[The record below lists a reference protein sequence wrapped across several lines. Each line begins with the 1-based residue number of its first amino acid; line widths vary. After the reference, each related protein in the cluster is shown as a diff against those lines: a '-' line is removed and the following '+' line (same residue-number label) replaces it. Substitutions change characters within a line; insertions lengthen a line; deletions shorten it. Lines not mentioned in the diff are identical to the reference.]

1 MATAPEAAI
10 CSRRS
15 HSGSPETCHPW
26 RKRAIPEEKCNKML
40 LVASRL
46 SDLAPPFLDGA
57 PLPCAR
63 PLRTPVGIYALAPP
77 VLPRD
82 PVPPPNIRSTYASRS
97 MLSSPFDRSWRV
109 KFHLNGA
116 GDAGHPIS
124 NLPPH
129 SMCKRNKADSK
140 LIPLA
145 RFPHL
150 QALESRDLDQ
160 RRMREDDMNSEPLT
174 EKIGIPVRA

>member
-1 MATAPEAAI
+1 MEKKGD
-10 CSRRS
+10 SR
-15 HSGSPETCHPW
+15 G
-26 RKRAIPEEKCNKML
+26 KMQ

-129 SMCKRNKADSK
+129 SMCKRSKADSK
-140 LIPLA
+140 LIPVLQKLKRSGTQRASSGCSSPRTPYGWQHQPDGTIPGAQAA
-145 RFPHL
+145 RL
-150 QALESRDLDQ
+150 
-160 RRMREDDMNSEPLT
+160 
-174 EKIGIPVRA
+174 

>member
-1 MATAPEAAI
+1 MEKKGD
-10 CSRRS
+10 SR
-15 HSGSPETCHPW
+15 G
-26 RKRAIPEEKCNKML
+26 KMQ

-77 VLPRD
+77 ILPR
-82 PVPPPNIRSTYASRS
+82 VPRSRPTTEHPYTYASRS

-129 SMCKRNKADSK
+129 SMCKRSKADSK

>member
-1 MATAPEAAI
+1 MEKKGD
-10 CSRRS
+10 SR
-15 HSGSPETCHPW
+15 G
-26 RKRAIPEEKCNKML
+26 KML

-109 KFHLNGA
+109 KFHLADLVLEGQKA
-116 GDAGHPIS
+116 IWDLFKIEVGH
-124 NLPPH
+124 
-129 SMCKRNKADSK
+129 
-140 LIPLA
+140 
-145 RFPHL
+145 
-150 QALESRDLDQ
+150 DL
-160 RRMREDDMNSEPLT
+160 T
-174 EKIGIPVRA
+174 